1 MKDKSK
7 LLLIIAIIAITAV
20 IAYVCYGALKGE
32 KKPVATMDVSY
43 VDNDGNT
50 QTGTIKIELNPDVA
64 PETVSNFIQLAN
76 NGFYNNLTYHR
87 IISDFMIQG
96 GDKNGD
102 GSGSA
107 SLSDLDKKIQA
118 GSESDHTYSIKG
130 EFSANG
136 VNNNLKFGKGVIGMA
151 RSDFSSY
158 GLTSEGYNSG
168 SSQFFIVTTD
178 NQETLNSLNGNYAA
192 FGKVIEGYDIVEKI
206 ANVKVK
212 EADSKGGEA
221 STPESAPVITNLT
234 VETYGANYGMP
245 NTINYD
251 DIQKKVQQYQQYY
264 QQLMSSYSG
273 NSTTS
278 AEGTSET
285 TTEGE

>member
-1 MKDKSK
+1 M
-7 LLLIIAIIAITAV
+7 V
-20 IAYVCYGALKGE
+20 QV
-32 KKPVATMDVSY
+32 
-43 VDNDGNT
+43 
-50 QTGTIKIELNPDVA
+50 
-64 PETVSNFIQLAN
+64 
-76 NGFYNNLTYHR
+76 
-87 IISDFMIQG
+87 
-96 GDKNGD
+96 
-102 GSGSA
+102 
-107 SLSDLDKKIQA
+107 
-118 GSESDHTYSIKG
+118 
-130 EFSANG
+130 
-136 VNNNLKFGKGVIGMA
+136 
-151 RSDFSSY
+151 SSY

-212 EADSKGGEA
+212 EADSEGGEA

>member
-96 GDKNGD
+96 GDKKGD

-107 SLSDLDKKIQA
+107 SLSALDKKIQA
-118 GSESDHTYSIKG
+118 GSESDHTY
-130 EFSANG
+130 
-136 VNNNLKFGKGVIGMA
+136 
-151 RSDFSSY
+151 
-158 GLTSEGYNSG
+158 
-168 SSQFFIVTTD
+168 
-178 NQETLNSLNGNYAA
+178 
-192 FGKVIEGYDIVEKI
+192 
-206 ANVKVK
+206 
-212 EADSKGGEA
+212 
-221 STPESAPVITNLT
+221 
-234 VETYGANYGMP
+234 
-245 NTINYD
+245 
-251 DIQKKVQQYQQYY
+251 
-264 QQLMSSYSG
+264 
-273 NSTTS
+273 
-278 AEGTSET
+278 
-285 TTEGE
+285 